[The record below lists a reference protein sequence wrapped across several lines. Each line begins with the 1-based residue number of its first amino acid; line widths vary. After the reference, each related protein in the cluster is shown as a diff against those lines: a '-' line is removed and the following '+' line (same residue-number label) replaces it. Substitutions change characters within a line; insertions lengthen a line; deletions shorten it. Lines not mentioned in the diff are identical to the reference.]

1 MRPGYSISWTAARMA
16 DGAMKMEVV
25 VKEKTK
31 RSWRL
36 NMTRVR
42 AIAERLPNARPNVYK
57 YISEIRS

>member
-1 MRPGYSISWTAARMA
+1 
-16 DGAMKMEVV
+16 MKMEVA

-57 YISEIRS
+57 YNIGNKKLIERVVKDNK